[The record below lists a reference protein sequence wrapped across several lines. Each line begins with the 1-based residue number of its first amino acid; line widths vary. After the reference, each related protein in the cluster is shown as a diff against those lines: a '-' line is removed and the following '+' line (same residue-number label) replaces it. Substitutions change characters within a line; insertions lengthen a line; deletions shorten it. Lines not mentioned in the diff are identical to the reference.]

1 MRLFRAELARLFA
14 RRFTRIGLVG
24 LVVLLGIIAAS
35 LFASN
40 HKPTPADITSAQIQA
55 DQALTQMNA
64 EYQSCLDSQ
73 QPGGPATPDSA
84 KFPPGFDCRQIVE
97 HPPTEADFLPSSF
110 NFAVSAPDLFRALG
124 AMLALFGFAVGASFI
139 GAEWSSGGVTNL
151 LLWRPTRIPVWFGKL
166 AGLLTGTL
174 GVGVALSL
182 VWYGGLWLIADHR
195 GTAAMTP
202 GAVRSLAL
210 TDARALA
217 LALAATVLGYAI
229 SALGRNTATALGVA
243 VAWVV
248 LFEIGLRI
256 ILGLLDVARPERWF
270 LSTYVG
276 AWLTKTTHFVD
287 HSMCGDGS
295 VTCTPVEW
303 SVSWPQS
310 ALVGGILVVVVV
322 AASLYAFRRR
332 DVA

>member
-24 LVVLLGIIAAS
+24 LVLLLGIIAAS
-35 LFASN
+35 LAVAN
-40 HKPTPADITSAQIQA
+40 HRPSPADITSAQIQA

-64 EYQSCLDSQ
+64 EYQSCLDAQ
-73 QPGGPATPDSA
+73 QPGAPPTPDSPR
-84 KFPPGFDCRQIVE
+84 FPPGFDCRQIVQ
-97 HPPTEADFLPSSF
+97 HPPTEADFLPASF

-124 AMLALFGFAVGASFI
+124 VMLALFGFAVGASFI
-139 GAEWSSGGVTNL
+139 GAEWNSGGVTNL
-151 LLWRPTRIPVWFGKL
+151 LLWRPTRIPVWLGKL
-166 AGLLTGTL
+166 AGLLAGTL

-182 VWYGGLWLIADHR
+182 VWYGTLWLIADHR

-202 GAVRSLAL
+202 GGLRSLAL
-210 TDARALA
+210 TDARALT
-217 LALAATVLGYAI
+217 LALVATVLGYAI

-256 ILGLLDVARPERWF
+256 ILGLLDVARPEHWF
-270 LSTYVG
+270 LSTYVA
-276 AWLTKTTHFVD
+276 AWLTKTEHFVD
-287 HSMCGDGS
+287 HSMCDGNM
-295 VTCTPVEW
+295 TCKPIEW
-303 SVSWPQS
+303 SVSWSQS
-310 ALVGGILVVVVV
+310 AVVGGILVAVVV
-322 AASLYAFRRR
+322 ATSLYAFRRR